1 MSLRPTTR
9 DGSSEPLGSQ
19 ELERALISGEHAR
32 VLETYFGEQEYAEL
46 THLAAS
52 ATRQARRGGPRVI
65 ILPGILG
72 SMLARMKGDK
82 GDRIWIDFLDIFF
95 GRLTQLVLPDT
106 GKIIRATDAHPGT
119 YLKLKLWLRS
129 EGFTTDDHPFD
140 WRLSIPDLGA
150 QLAKRIA
157 QDPAQEVWLV
167 AHSMGGLVARA
178 AIEHGVPKLK
188 RLIMLGT
195 PNYGS
200 FAPVMVFRGIYRFL
214 KIIAFFDVPHSA
226 AQLANETFTT
236 FPGLTEMMPWR
247 QKFSRIDL
255 YDINAWPTKGPRP
268 SAALLKRAPTAQAQI
283 KIPSPDKAVMIAGV
297 DQKTFTGLR
306 VDGNEFV
313 FEQTQNG
320 DGTVPL
326 DLAVIPGLETFY
338 IREGHGELP
347 KNRKVWQAV
356 KELIQNQK
364 PSLLEDK
371 WSPSRAGVRFMTE
384 QEVARTQQPPPISRG
399 GELRAVDLRNFI
411 EDFAA
416 GPKPAMPVTPTAAI
430 AEIAEP
436 PFHSI
441 VIGRRRQR
449 RVEIRL
455 AHGSVIQVKS
465 RAYVIGLFQDVQPAG
480 ASLAIDAAMA
490 GAITDF
496 TQRRMMSNAV
506 GEIFLLPRGRTD
518 LRAEFVV
525 FTGLGAFDRFD
536 VQVVETVAENLA
548 RSAVHTN
555 LEEFATVLF
564 GANAGISLEDGVRAY
579 LRGFLRGL
587 IDIDAAQNFRAL
599 TVCEIDDHRYEAL
612 KWVLYR
618 LSSTRL
624 FEDVE
629 VILSEIELPPMALEI
644 PVISRGGAL
653 GSVATIYLQVRTEQL
668 AKKGLRFCSAVL
680 TSGAKATVISG
691 EAEVAETKLNDHLAL
706 IEDETF
712 KHDVLPKFGS
722 ELAQMILPPDVIAA
736 VKGSAAQ
743 HLVIVHDA
751 EASRIPWET
760 IHFDGHAPALEGG
773 VSRRYIAAN
782 MSVAKWLEQR
792 KQTSELNLLLVVN
805 PTSDLP
811 GAEREGQRIEQLCS
825 QNAQVQLKKLYRAE
839 ATTAALLQE
848 FRSGKYDVLHYAGH
862 AFFNPAHPARSGLRS
877 SDGIVAGADLAGLA
891 TLPSL
896 VFFNACESARVR
908 KVVEKTK
915 FTTRSVHERIERSVG
930 LAEAFLRGGVANYLG
945 TYWPVG
951 DTAADTFARVFYTAV
966 LKGAWLGQAVQDA
979 RKEVN
984 ELKSPDWADYLQYG
998 TYEFA
1003 LKLGSPRLEI

>member
-1 MSLRPTTR
+1 MSLRPPTR

-19 ELERALISGEHAR
+19 EIERALISGEHAR

-46 THLAAS
+46 TQLAAS

-82 GDRIWIDFLDIFF
+82 ADRIWIDFIDIFF

-226 AQLANETFTT
+226 AQLAGETFNT

-247 QKFSRIDL
+247 QKFSRVEL
-255 YDINAWPTKGPRP
+255 YDINAWPRKGPRP

-297 DQKTFTGLR
+297 DQRTFTGLR

-326 DLAVIPGLETFY
+326 DLAVIPGLETYY

-364 PSLLEDK
+364 PTLLDDK

-384 QEVARTQQPPPISRG
+384 QEVAETQQPPPISRG
-399 GELRAVDLRNFI
+399 TELRASDLRSFI

-416 GPKPAMPVTPTAAI
+416 GPKPVAPVLPAAAI
-430 AEIAEP
+430 AEAAEP
-436 PFHSI
+436 PFQSV

-455 AHGSVIQVKS
+455 AHGSLTQVKS
-465 RAYVIGLFQDVQPAG
+465 RAYVVALFQDVQPAG
-480 ASLAIDAAMA
+480 ASLAIDAAMD

-525 FTGLGAFDRFD
+525 FTGLGAFDRFN

-548 RSAVHTN
+548 RSAVHAN
-555 LEEFATVLF
+555 LDEFATVLF
-564 GANAGISLEDGVRAY
+564 GANAGVALEPGVRAY

-587 IDIDAAQNFRAL
+587 VDADRAQNFRAL
-599 TVCEIDDHRYEAL
+599 TLCEIDNNRYEAL

-618 LSSTRL
+618 LSSTSL
-624 FEDVE
+624 FDDVE
-629 VILSEIELPPMALEI
+629 VILNEIQLPP
-644 PVISRGGAL
+644 PVLITPGPSRGGAL
-653 GSVATIYLQVRTEQL
+653 GSVATVYLQVRTEQS
-668 AKKGLRFCSAVL
+668 AKRLRLYSSVL

-691 EAEVAETKLNDHLAL
+691 EAEVADTKLNEHVSAIAAQSFSNELL
-706 IEDETF
+706 R
-712 KHDVLPKFGS
+712 KFGS
-722 ELAQMILPPDVIAA
+722 ELAEMVLSPDVIAA
-736 VKGSAAQ
+736 LKGSTGQ
-743 HLVIVHDA
+743 HLVVVHDA
-751 EASRIPWET
+751 YGSRIPWET
-760 IHFDGHAPALEGG
+760 IHLDGRAPALDGG

-782 MSVAKWLEQR
+782 MSVAKWLEHRRQS
-792 KQTSELNLLLVVN
+792 SELNLLLVVN
-805 PTSDLP
+805 PTGDLS
-811 GAEREGQRIEQLCS
+811 GAEIEGERIEKLC
-825 QNAQVQLKKLYRAE
+825 AQKPQVHLTKLHRAE

-848 FRSGKYDVLHYAGH
+848 FRSGEYDVLHYAGH
-862 AFFNPAHPARSGLRS
+862 AFFDADHPARSGLLA
-877 SDGIVAGADLAGLA
+877 SDGTLTGADLAGLA

-896 VFFNACESARVR
+896 VFFNACETGRIRKAPPTKRSRIDVR
-908 KVVEKTK
+908 SRIAKT
-915 FTTRSVHERIERSVG
+915 TG

-945 TYWPVG
+945 TYWPVD

-966 LKGAWLGQAVQDA
+966 LEGAWLGRAVQEA

-984 ELKSPDWADYLQYG
+984 QLKSPDWADYLQYG

-1003 LKLGSPRLEI
+1003 LKSGNPRREI